1 MTEAQSLTEQTLY
14 QVSIEGTGLVFDIDE
29 NDTLL
34 GGILRARTGIPYE
47 CNAGG
52 CGSCKYTLIEGEVID
67 DLDDSPG
74 LRASDRRKNK
84 HLACISHPRSHCTI
98 QIKPDNHYIPKHLP
112 QKFQA
117 TLQSI
122 EKLTHDL
129 WEFKFQSD
137 QAAHFL
143 PGQYGKLSI
152 PEVIGPRSY
161 SMCNTANDTGQWV
174 FQIKRVEGGSASSI
188 LFDDSLN
195 GIEITIDA
203 PYSIA
208 HLQTDSSRPI
218 VCIAGGSG
226 LAPMVSI
233 LHGVSEIEGNT
244 HKPILYYGARK
255 VDDVVCK
262 EYLDTI
268 PGFNSDSQYI
278 PIISEFESGTQWIG
292 ATGLVHEYL
301 AQNLS
306 DNCKEFEYY
315 IAGPPPMVDAVRR
328 HLILDRAIPVEQ
340 LHYDRFY

>member
-1 MTEAQSLTEQTLY
+1 MT
-14 QVSIEGTGLVFDIDE
+14 
-29 NDTLL
+29 
-34 GGILRARTGIPYE
+34 
-47 CNAGG
+47 
-52 CGSCKYTLIEGEVID
+52 
-67 DLDDSPG
+67 LDDSPG

-137 QAAHFL
+137 QAARFL

-161 SMCNTANDTGQWV
+161 SMCNTANDTGQWA

-188 LFDDSLN
+188 LFDHSLN

-208 HLQTDSSRPI
+208 HLQTESPRPI
-218 VCIAGGSG
+218 ICIAGGSG

-233 LHGVSEIEGNT
+233 LHGVSEIRRKHTQT
-244 HKPILYYGARK
+244 HSLLWR
-255 VDDVVCK
+255 
-262 EYLDTI
+262 
-268 PGFNSDSQYI
+268 S
-278 PIISEFESGTQWIG
+278 
-292 ATGLVHEYL
+292 
-301 AQNLS
+301 
-306 DNCKEFEYY
+306 
-315 IAGPPPMVDAVRR
+315 
-328 HLILDRAIPVEQ
+328 
-340 LHYDRFY
+340 